1 MSRLLVHI
9 VSGPHYPTRVA
20 LGLLIAR
27 TAAQEGHAVD
37 VFFAGDGVSVLRPET
52 LDVLQGIGTG
62 AARDHLEA
70 LAAASGVRVFA
81 SGQSSKARAVTGEG
95 LPVTPEM
102 AMPTRLVELIL
113 EADRVVTY

>member
-1 MSRLLVHI
+1 
-9 VSGPHYPTRVA
+9 
-20 LGLLIAR
+20 
-27 TAAQEGHAVD
+27 
-37 VFFAGDGVSVLRPET
+37 
-52 LDVLQGIGTG
+52 
-62 AARDHLEA
+62 
-70 LAAASGVRVFA
+70 VFA